1 MVRARG
7 VTGLVDDGERQS
19 AELGGPLFGNLDA
32 AGVRGHDGG
41 VLQRHAVA
49 HVVKQDRHGGEMVD
63 RAVEEALLLG
73 CVQVDRHDAVGAG
86 GTEQVEHEACGDG
99 LAALMLLVLA
109 GVAEER
115 RDHGDGTCGGALHG
129 VHHDELLHDPLV
141 DRLGVGLHHEGVGA
155 TDGLGVAHVH
165 LAVGE
170 IVCGGL
176 KYVGSQVFCGFLS
189 LLGVRATRHQ
199 SQFLIRSA
207 FENRRHACLPN
218 CSICE
223 NKPNSNI
230 TMRVPTARGR
240 CGSVSPYRSKLPSAT
255 SKNPQAIDAEG
266 TSQRRWFWGKTGLP
280 DYSADANASRIC
292 AALP

>member
-7 VTGLVDDGERQS
+7 VTGLVDEGERQS

-155 TDGLGVAHVH
+155 TDGLGVTHVH

-170 IVCGGL
+170 IVCGGF
-176 KYVGSQVFCGFLS
+176 KDVDAE
-189 LLGVRATRHQ
+189 LLGDIL
-199 SQFLIRSA
+199 SQLRMNPSR
-207 FENRRHACLPN
+207 N
-218 CSICE
+218 E
-223 NKPNSNI
+223 NKI
-230 TMRVPTARGR
+230 LIG
-240 CGSVSPYRSKLPSAT
+240 LPFKDCAHHV
-255 SKNPQAIDAEG
+255 
-266 TSQRRWFWGKTGLP
+266 SQRVVSLMQS
-280 DYSADANASRIC
+280 SA
-292 AALP
+292 

>member
-1 MVRARG
+1 MARG
-7 VTGLVDDGERQS
+7 
-19 AELGGPLFGNLDA
+19 
-32 AGVRGHDGG
+32 
-41 VLQRHAVA
+41 
-49 HVVKQDRHGGEMVD
+49 
-63 RAVEEALLLG
+63 
-73 CVQVDRHDAVGAG
+73 
-86 GTEQVEHEACGDG
+86 
-99 LAALMLLVLA
+99 LMLLVLT
-109 GVAEER
+109 GVAEEW

-141 DRLGVGLHHEGVGA
+141 DRLGVGLHHEGVGT
-155 TDGLGVAHVH
+155 TDGLGVTHVH

-255 SKNPQAIDAEG
+255 SKNPQTIDAEG
-266 TSQRRWFWGKTGLP
+266 TYQRQWFGENQITGCRTIRQTRTIRRTRTPRGSAPRCRRTPAHRSRWPRTPKRTRRVRRLRTAPVRMPGRP
-280 DYSADANASRIC
+280 ARC
-292 AALP
+292 P

>member
-1 MVRARG
+1 M
-7 VTGLVDDGERQS
+7 
-19 AELGGPLFGNLDA
+19 
-32 AGVRGHDGG
+32 
-41 VLQRHAVA
+41 
-49 HVVKQDRHGGEMVD
+49 
-63 RAVEEALLLG
+63 
-73 CVQVDRHDAVGAG
+73 QVDTHDAVGTCG
-86 GTEQVEHEACGDG
+86 LQQVEHETAGNG
-99 LAALMLLVLA
+99 LAAAMLLVLA
-109 GVAEER
+109 RVAKQWADR
-115 RDHGDGTCGGALHG
+115 GDGTRGCTLERIN
-129 VHHDELLHDPLV
+129 HDELFHNRLV
-141 DRLGVGLHHEGVGA
+141 DRGCVALQYEHVRA
-155 TDGLGVAHVH
+155 THGFGVAHVH

-266 TSQRRWFWGKTGLP
+266 TSQRRWFGGKTGLP